1 MDGKKGGGKGRGFEK
16 FIGGKGSRPDGGRP
30 RGDRPQGD
38 RPYSGRPQGDR
49 PYGGRPYG
57 DRPQGDRPYG
67 GRPQGDRPYG
77 DRPQGDRPY
86 GDRPQGDRPYGSR
99 PQGDRPYGSRPQGDR
114 PQGDRPQGGSYAGGK
129 HGGKP
134 GDGRRY
140 FDSPARPYREDG
152 QNDKGP
158 GPRFSKAP
166 ERPVPPAVYE
176 DGNRPKPEGAQS
188 DRPRYSRP
196 TPRFTRP
203 DQADRPAP
211 RYNKPEQSD
220 SRAPRYGRPAPKFV
234 RPDQSDNHE
243 PRYGRPA
250 PKSAGPGQSDNHEPR
265 YGRPAPKSAGPGQS
279 DSYAPRYGRPA
290 PKFARPGQSDSYAP
304 RYGRP
309 APKFAR
315 PGQSDNHEPRYGRP
329 IPKPEQPDVVSESA
343 ETESAEMDN
352 LLVGRNPIREA
363 LKAGRSI
370 EKMLVAQG
378 ELSGSAKEI
387 VAKAKEAGIVVQFVD
402 RARLDAVYQNHQG
415 MLAYLSAAAYQT
427 LDDILALAQSKD
439 EAPFIVALDG
449 VTDPHN
455 LGAIIR
461 SAECCGAH
469 GVIIPERRS
478 AGLNPAAVKAAAG
491 ALTYLPVAKVGNLSR
506 TLAELKEKGL
516 WVIGCDMSG
525 SDILKADLTGSVVV
539 VIGSEGEGVSR
550 LVLEGCDR
558 VVSIPLKGQIASLNA
573 SVAAGIALYEVMR
586 TRSGQ

>member
-16 FIGGKGSRPDGGRP
+16 YSGGKGSRPDGGRP
-30 RGDRPQGD
+30 RGDRP
-38 RPYSGRPQGDR
+38 
-49 PYGGRPYG
+49 GGGQSYG
-57 DRPQGDRPYG
+57 DRPRGDRPGGGQSYG
-67 GRPQGDRPYG
+67 DRPRGDRPYG
-77 DRPQGDRPY
+77 DRPQGA
-86 GDRPQGDRPYGSR
+86 
-99 PQGDRPYGSRPQGDR
+99 
-114 PQGDRPQGGSYAGGK
+114 SYAGGK

-140 FDSPARPYREDG
+140 FDRDARPDGERKPYGFNAKPGDSRPARPYRE
-152 QNDKGP
+152 GP

-176 DGNRPKPEGAQS
+176 DGNRAKPEGPQG
-188 DRPRYSRP
+188 DRPRYG
-196 TPRFTRP
+196 
-203 DQADRPAP
+203 RPAP
-211 RYNKPEQSD
+211 KFDRPGQSGEGAHRYGRPAPKFDRPGQSGEG
-220 SRAPRYGRPAPKFV
+220 APRYGRPAPKFNQ
-234 RPDQSDNHE
+234 PGQLGEGAS
-243 PRYGRPA
+243 RYGRPA
-250 PKSAGPGQSDNHEPR
+250 PKFDRPGQSGE
-265 YGRPAPKSAGPGQS
+265 G
-279 DSYAPRYGRPA
+279 APRYGRPA
-290 PKFARPGQSDSYAP
+290 PKFDRPGNFDSHAP

-309 APKFAR
+309 V
-315 PGQSDNHEPRYGRP
+315 
-329 IPKPEQPDVVSESA
+329 PKPEQPDMVSPNADEADAA
-343 ETESAEMDN
+343 EADT

-363 LKAGRSI
+363 LKAGQSI

-387 VAKAKEAGIVVQFVD
+387 VAKAKDAGIVVQFVD
-402 RARLDAVYQNHQG
+402 RARLDAIYPNHQG
-415 MLAYLSAAAYQT
+415 MLAFLSAAAYQT
-427 LDDILALAQSKD
+427 VDDILALAQSKD

-461 SAECCGAH
+461 TAECCGAH

-506 TLAELKEKGL
+506 ALAELKEKGL
-516 WVIGCDMSG
+516 WVVGCDMSG
-525 SDILKADLTGSVVV
+525 GDIRQSDLTGSVVM

>member
-16 FIGGKGSRPDGGRP
+16 FFGGKGSRPDGGRP
-30 RGDRPQGD
+30 R
-38 RPYSGRPQGDR
+38 SDR
-49 PYGGRPYG
+49 PYGDKPR
-57 DRPQGDRPYG
+57 
-67 GRPQGDRPYG
+67 GDRPYG
-77 DRPQGDRPY
+77 DRPRGDRPF
-86 GDRPQGDRPYGSR
+86 
-99 PQGDRPYGSRPQGDR
+99 
-114 PQGDRPQGGSYAGGK
+114 GDRPQGGSYAGGK

-134 GDGRRY
+134 GDSRRSFDRDTRPEGERKPYDRNGRPGGDR
-140 FDSPARPYREDG
+140 PARPPREDG
-152 QNDKGP
+152 RYDKGP

-176 DGNRPKPEGAQS
+176 DGNRAKQDSQG
-188 DRPRYSRP
+188 DRPRYG
-196 TPRFTRP
+196 
-203 DQADRPAP
+203 RPAP
-211 RYNKPEQSD
+211 RFDRPGQGGQDAPRYGRSAPNFDRPGQGGQD
-220 SRAPRYGRPAPKFV
+220 APRYGRPAPKFD
-234 RPDQSDNHE
+234 RPGQGEDSA

-250 PKSAGPGQSDNHEPR
+250 PKFDRPRQGGQD
-265 YGRPAPKSAGPGQS
+265 
-279 DSYAPRYGRPA
+279 APRYGRPA
-290 PKFARPGQSDSYAP
+290 PKFARPGQEGHDAP
-304 RYGRP
+304 KYGRP
-309 APKFAR
+309 V
-315 PGQSDNHEPRYGRP
+315 
-329 IPKPEQPDVVSESA
+329 PKPEQPDVVSSEASKDESD
-343 ETESAEMDN
+343 ELDN

-378 ELSGSAKEI
+378 ELSGSAREL
-387 VAKAKEAGIVVQFVD
+387 VAMAREAGIVVQFVD

-461 SAECCGAH
+461 TAECCGAH
-469 GVIIPERRS
+469 GVLIPERRS

-491 ALTYLPVAKVGNLSR
+491 ALSYLPVARVGNLSR

-525 SDILKADLTGSVVV
+525 GDIRSSDLTGPVVV
-539 VIGSEGEGVSR
+539 VIGSEGEGISR